1 MVRINIEI
9 DEPDLRQYC
18 SLTDPARKQEF
29 ILNKLVGIFDEHC
42 LEIMR
47 RDRSRRID
55 DALRERKEYNA
66 TRGIDAKS
74 VSDLRRSISD
84 QEYTPEQAIM
94 IEEYIR
100 NRTNLN
106 YNALLEALKGGL
118 LIHDL
123 MGFDSKE
130 NLLTIAKSLREE
142 STAPVRPSD
151 AGRARGRGG
160 GKKAKTRRG
169 SKRTRR

>member
-1 MVRINIEI
+1 MIINIDI
-9 DEPDLRQYC
+9 DEPDLTQYC
-18 SLTDPARKQEF
+18 SLMDPAQKQEF

-55 DALRERKEYNA
+55 DALRERKEHNA
-66 TRGIDAKS
+66 ARGIDGKS
-74 VSDLRRSISD
+74 MVDVRRSIVD
-84 QEYTPEQAIM
+84 QGYTSEQAIM

-100 NRTNLN
+100 NKTKFD
-106 YNALLEALKGGL
+106 YTALLEALKGGSP
-118 LIHDL
+118 IHALMDL
-123 MGFDSKE
+123 PSKE
-130 NLLTIAKSLREE
+130 NLIAIAKRLRKE